1 MTDSNE
7 TPLFEKRAT
16 SQKSEEQQEANP
28 YNQKKNYL
36 DYDAMDEASQQP
48 FADAN
53 TIAYK
58 KDSPKTVVDTGR
70 VQDEEEEEAKVE
82 AKVEAQPYKKVDY
95 KKRYDDL
102 KRHYDDKV
110 NTFKQKEEELHAQLR
125 ANRPKYQAPKSK
137 EELQEFKKNYPDVYD
152 VVESVAHTQATK
164 EMEDLKEEI
173 NSLRTKNTEISK
185 KEAESTL
192 ARLHPDFNTIRESDE
207 FHQWADSQPE
217 EIKGWI
223 YSNATNA
230 TLASR
235 AIDLFKQDVGKS
247 KSKEVSGDLVP
258 ASEMIQIKNSKD
270 VGYGSKKIWT
280 RSQIAAM
287 SQSEFDKNEKSITDA
302 MSEGRIINDNPRKS
316 YGGSGNPTY

>member
-16 SQKSEEQQEANP
+16 SQESEEQQEANP

-58 KDSPKTVVDTGR
+58 KDSPKTVVDTSR
-70 VQDEEEEEAKVE
+70 VQDEEEEE

-125 ANRPKYQAPKSK
+125 ANRPKYKAPKSK
-137 EELQEFKKNYPDVYD
+137 EELSEFKKNYPDVYD

-185 KEAESTL
+185 KEAEATL

-207 FHQWADSQPE
+207 FHKWADSQPE

-302 MSEGRIINDNPRKS
+302 MSEGRIINDNPKRS